1 MATYHFAW
9 DLELFGY
16 IARGSANQGL
26 LKMYARS
33 IASSFL
39 FVAGVSL
46 ALAYAA
52 GLTPQAFLKRLGVI
66 VSAAALITIVTLY
79 ATPDAFIFF
88 GILHSIAVASVIGLL
103 FLPLPGLVAIL
114 VGIACVILPR
124 VYANEAFNSYWLYWV
139 GLSTIPPRSNDY
151 VPLLPWLG
159 PFLIGLG
166 STQLAIRHG
175 VTERLAKF
183 KAGDNPVT
191 RVLRLSSR
199 HSLAFYLLHQPVL
212 VSLVWVGFQIFPPQ
226 PVNPVASFISQCEA
240 SCNAESDAQFCSRF
254 CGCVTDELLSQQMFN
269 DYVSGKI
276 TAESGG
282 RVNAIAQQ
290 CTATSLR

>member
-16 IARGSANQGL
+16 IESGSANRGL
-26 LKMYARS
+26 LKIYARS

-52 GLTPQAFLKRLGVI
+52 GLTPQSFLKRLGII

-103 FLPLPGLVAIL
+103 FLPLPGLIAIL
-114 VGIACVILPR
+114 VGVVCVILPR
-124 VYANEAFNSYWLYWV
+124 IYADEAFNTFWLYWV
-139 GLSTIPPRSNDY
+139 GLSTIPPRTNDY

-183 KAGDNPVT
+183 RAGDNPVT

-212 VSLVWVGFQIFPPQ
+212 VSLVWVGSQILPPR
-226 PVNPVASFISQCEA
+226 PVDPVSSFVSQCEA
-240 SCNAESDAQFCSRF
+240 SCGADNDAQFCSRF
-254 CGCVTDELLSQQMFN
+254 CGCVTDELVSQEMFN
-269 DYVSGKI
+269 DYVAGKLS
-276 TAESGG
+276 TETDG